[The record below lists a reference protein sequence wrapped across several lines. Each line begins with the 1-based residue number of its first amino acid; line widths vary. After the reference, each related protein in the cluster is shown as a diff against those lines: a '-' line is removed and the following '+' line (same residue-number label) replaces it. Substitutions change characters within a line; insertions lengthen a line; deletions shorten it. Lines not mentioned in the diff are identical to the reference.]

1 MALSSIIGQAY
12 AKERLG
18 TLFSGEPGHAYVLTG
33 PSGIGK
39 TMLAREV
46 GKGLLCSNPTKDG
59 ACGICP
65 CCRYF
70 DEGTHPDFR
79 ELSLGSGE
87 KTIRVADVRSRIG
100 ADVNIYPQISSR
112 KVYLIDGDGL
122 NEEGQNALLKTLEEP
137 PPSVVFILTVADAG
151 KLLKT
156 IVSRAVMISMPPN
169 SEKEILTILHQKTK
183 LDESEALFYARYSN
197 GIPGQALS
205 LAQSQWFSSLREDAV
220 DLLFSFALCGK
231 SDVLTTALFY
241 ARYSNGIPGQAL
253 SLAQSQWFSSLR
265 EDAVD
270 LLFSFA
276 LCGKSD
282 VLTTGYSFFDTNKD
296 HVPEI
301 LLILQ
306 LVFRDMA
313 LLLRMPGGCSLL
325 NEDKRDKMIHILSR
339 NQLNVQNIE
348 SASHAATHAAQAL
361 SSNCSFES
369 TVCQMLLS
377 IQKEFTNA
385 KSSIRP
391 VS

>member
-33 PSGIGK
+33 PAGIGK

-46 GKGLLCSNPTKDG
+46 SKGLICSSPTGDG
-59 ACGICP
+59 ACGVCP

-70 DEGTHPDFR
+70 DEGSHPDFR
-79 ELSLGSGE
+79 ELSLGAGE

-100 ADVNIYPQISSR
+100 ADVNIYPQIASR

-156 IVSRAVMISMPPN
+156 IISRAVVITLSPN
-169 SEKEILTILHQKTK
+169 SEQEILAILRQKMN
-183 LDESEALFYARYSN
+183 LDDDDALFYARYSN

-205 LAQSQWFSSLREDAV
+205 LAQSQWFSSLREDSI
-220 DLLFSFALCGK
+220 DLLLSISSQNKADILTK
-231 SDVLTTALFY
+231 S
-241 ARYSNGIPGQAL
+241 
-253 SLAQSQWFSSLR
+253 
-265 EDAVD
+265 
-270 LLFSFA
+270 
-276 LCGKSD
+276 
-282 VLTTGYSFFDTNKD
+282 YSFFDTNKD

-301 LLILQ
+301 LLIMQ
-306 LVFRDMA
+306 LILRDMV
-313 LLLRMPGGCSLL
+313 LLLSLRTSCSLL
-325 NEDKRDKMIHILSR
+325 NDDKRDKMIHILSE
-339 NQLNVQNIE
+339 NKLTVQNIE
-348 SASHAATHAAQAL
+348 RASNAATHAAQAL

-385 KSSIRP
+385 KSSFRP

>member
-169 SEKEILTILHQKTK
+169 SEKEILIILHQKTK
-183 LDESEALFYARYSN
+183 LDESE
-197 GIPGQALS
+197 
-205 LAQSQWFSSLREDAV
+205 
-220 DLLFSFALCGK
+220 
-231 SDVLTTALFY
+231 ALFY

>member
-1 MALSSIIGQAY
+1 MALSSMIGQAY
-12 AKERLG
+12 ARERLG
-18 TLFSGEPGHAYVLTG
+18 TLFSGEPGHAYILTG
-33 PSGIGK
+33 PVGIGK

-46 GKGLLCSNPTKDG
+46 SKGLICSNPTRDG

-79 ELSLGSGE
+79 ELTLGPGE

-156 IVSRAVMISMPPN
+156 IISRAVVISLSPN
-169 SEKEILTILHQKTK
+169 TEQEILAILHQKMS
-183 LDESEALFYARYSN
+183 LDEADALFFARYSN
-197 GIPGQALS
+197 GIPGQALA
-205 LAQSQWFSSLREDAV
+205 LAQSQWFSSLREDSI
-220 DLLFSFALCGK
+220 DLLLSISSQNKA
-231 SDVLTTALFY
+231 DVLTT
-241 ARYSNGIPGQAL
+241 S
-253 SLAQSQWFSSLR
+253 
-265 EDAVD
+265 
-270 LLFSFA
+270 
-276 LCGKSD
+276 
-282 VLTTGYSFFDTNKD
+282 YSFFDTNKD

-301 LLILQ
+301 LLIMQ
-306 LVFRDMA
+306 LILRDMA
-313 LLLRMPGGCSLL
+313 LLLSLRASCSLL
-325 NEDKRDKMIHILSR
+325 NDDKRDKMIDILTQ
-339 NQLNVQNIE
+339 NKLTVHNIE
-348 SASHAATHAAQAL
+348 RASHAATHAAQAL

-385 KSSIRP
+385 KSSFRP

>member
-18 TLFSGEPGHAYVLTG
+18 TLFSGDPGHAYVLTG

-46 GKGLLCSNPTKDG
+46 SKGLLCSNPTRDG

-70 DEGTHPDFR
+70 EEGSHPDFR
-79 ELSLGSGE
+79 ALSLGNGD
-87 KTIRVADVRSRIG
+87 KTIKVAEVRSRIG
-100 ADVNIYPQISSR
+100 ADVNIYPQISAR

-137 PPSVVFILTVADAG
+137 PPSIVFIITVADAG

-156 IVSRAVMISMPPN
+156 IVSRAVVIAMSPN
-169 SEKEILTILHQKTK
+169 SEQEILTILRKNK
-183 LDESEALFYARYSN
+183 NLDEGDALFYARYSN
-197 GIPGQALS
+197 GIPGQAISLS
-205 LAQSQWFSSLREDAV
+205 ESQWFSSLREDSIDV
-220 DLLFSFALCGK
+220 LFSASTQGK
-231 SDVLTTALFY
+231 ADVLTA
-241 ARYSNGIPGQAL
+241 S
-253 SLAQSQWFSSLR
+253 
-265 EDAVD
+265 
-270 LLFSFA
+270 
-276 LCGKSD
+276 
-282 VLTTGYSFFDTNKD
+282 YSFFETNKD

-301 LLILQ
+301 LLIIQ
-306 LVFRDMA
+306 LIFRDMA
-313 LLLRMPGGCSLL
+313 LLLRMPNSCSLL
-325 NEDKRDKMIHILSR
+325 NEDKRDKMIHIIYGNKLTV
-339 NQLNVQNIE
+339 LNIE
-348 SASHAATHAAQAL
+348 RASSAATHAAQAL

>member
-18 TLFSGEPGHAYVLTG
+18 TLFSGDPGHAYVLTG
-33 PSGIGK
+33 SSGIGK

-46 GKGLLCSNPTKDG
+46 GKGLLCSKPTKDG
-59 ACGICP
+59 ACGTCP

-70 DEGTHPDFR
+70 DEGSHPDFR
-79 ELSLGSGE
+79 ELSLGAGE

-137 PPSVVFILTVADAG
+137 PPSVVFIITVSDAA

-156 IVSRAVMISMPPN
+156 IVSRAVVIALSPN
-169 SEKEILTILHQKTK
+169 SEQEILTILRRKMS
-183 LDESEALFYARYSN
+183 LDEGDAQFYARYSN

-205 LAQSQWFSSLREDAV
+205 LAQSQWFSGLREDSI
-220 DLLFSFALCGK
+220 DLLLTISSQSKAA
-231 SDVLTTALFY
+231 VLT
-241 ARYSNGIPGQAL
+241 
-253 SLAQSQWFSSLR
+253 SL
-265 EDAVD
+265 
-270 LLFSFA
+270 
-276 LCGKSD
+276 
-282 VLTTGYSFFDTNKD
+282 YSFFDTNKD
-296 HVPEI
+296 HVTEI

-306 LVFRDMA
+306 LILRDMA
-313 LLLRMPGGCSLL
+313 LLLSLPKTCSLL
-325 NEDKRDKMIHILSR
+325 NEDKRDKMINVISR
-339 NQLNVQNIE
+339 NKLTVLNIE
-348 SASHAATHAAQAL
+348 RASNAATHAAQAL

-385 KSSIRP
+385 
-391 VS
+391 

>member
-1 MALSSIIGQAY
+1 MALSSIIGQTF

-18 TLFSGEPGHAYVLTG
+18 TLFCGEPGHAYVITG

-46 GKGLLCSNPTKDG
+46 SKGLLCSHPTKDG
-59 ACGICP
+59 ACGTCP

-70 DEGTHPDFR
+70 EEGSHPDFR
-79 ELSLGSGE
+79 ELSLGSGD
-87 KTIRVADVRSRIG
+87 KTIKVAEVRSRVG
-100 ADVNIYPQISSR
+100 ADVNIFPQISSR

-156 IVSRAVMISMPPN
+156 IVSRAVVISLPPN
-169 SEKEILTILHQKTK
+169 SEKEILTILHEKTSI
-183 LDESEALFYARYSN
+183 DESEALFYARYSN
-197 GIPGQALS
+197 GIPGQALALS
-205 LAQSQWFSSLREDAV
+205 QSQWFSSLREDAI
-220 DLLFSFALCGK
+220 DLLFLTSSQGK
-231 SDVLTTALFY
+231 ADLLTT
-241 ARYSNGIPGQAL
+241 
-253 SLAQSQWFSSLR
+253 
-265 EDAVD
+265 
-270 LLFSFA
+270 
-276 LCGKSD
+276 
-282 VLTTGYSFFDTNKD
+282 TYSFFDTNKE

-301 LLILQ
+301 LLIMQ
-306 LVFRDMA
+306 LIFRDMA
-313 LLLRMPGGCSLL
+313 LMIRMPESCSLL
-325 NEDKRDKMIHILSR
+325 NEDKRDKMSIILSH
-339 NQLNVQNIE
+339 NNLTVLNIE
-348 SASHAATHAAQAL
+348 RASNAATHAAQAL

>member
-18 TLFSGEPGHAYVLTG
+18 TLFSGDPGHAYVLTG

-46 GKGLLCSNPTKDG
+46 SKGLLCSNPTRDG

-70 DEGTHPDFR
+70 DEGSHPDFR
-79 ELSLGSGE
+79 EISLGSGD
-87 KTIRVADVRSRIG
+87 KTIKVAEVRSRIG
-100 ADVNIYPQISSR
+100 ADVNIYSQISER

-137 PPSVVFILTVADAG
+137 PPSIVFIITVDDAG

-156 IVSRAVMISMPPN
+156 IISRAVVIAMSPN
-169 SEKEILTILHQKTK
+169 SEQEILDILRTK
-183 LDESEALFYARYSN
+183 KNIDEGDALFYARYSN
-197 GIPGQALS
+197 GIPGQAISLS
-205 LAQSQWFSSLREDAV
+205 ESQWFSSLREDSI
-220 DLLFSFALCGK
+220 DILFSASTQGK
-231 SDVLTTALFY
+231 ADVLTV
-241 ARYSNGIPGQAL
+241 S
-253 SLAQSQWFSSLR
+253 
-265 EDAVD
+265 
-270 LLFSFA
+270 
-276 LCGKSD
+276 
-282 VLTTGYSFFDTNKD
+282 YSFFETNKD

-301 LLILQ
+301 LLIMQ
-306 LVFRDMA
+306 LIIRDMA
-313 LLLRMPGGCSLL
+313 LLLRMPDSSSLL
-325 NEDKRDKMIHILSR
+325 NEDKRDKMIHIISR
-339 NQLNVQNIE
+339 NKLTLLNFE
-348 SASHAATHAAQAL
+348 RASNAATHAAQAL

-385 KSSIRP
+385 ESSIRP